1 MARGWES
8 KAVEDQVEQAA
19 QSRDVQAQPAKPP
32 GGDIAQT
39 HKLGGLRLMRSQVN
53 EQLQRSQ
60 TVSQR
65 QMLHQR
71 LQAIEEEIV
80 SLEAAS

>member
-19 QSRDVQAQPAKPP
+19 QSRSAQQQPAEQPKS
-32 GGDIAQT
+32 DVALA
-39 HKLGGLRLMRSQVN
+39 HKLGGLRLMRSQLN
-53 EQLQRSQ
+53 EQLQRAQ
-60 TVSQR
+60 TVTQR

-71 LQAIEEEIV
+71 LRAIDEEIAA
-80 SLEAAS
+80 LEPSI